1 MMDAVDG
8 KNTQF
13 FSQKQVVMHILAAL
27 TQLLA

>member
-1 MMDAVDG
+1 MMDAVDR
-8 KNTQF
+8 KNTKF